1 MAVPVQTPFVEYIAN
16 GVTTNFP
23 LGFDCETQSHLIVT
37 VDDIEP
43 ITGSWSLLGGA
54 VVFNSAPINGSK
66 IIIKRNSPFERDRD
80 FQLYDQSFRP
90 PAVNLDF
97 DRIWRKLQELGVMDW
112 ILGNRIDELKTY
124 VDDRDDELRA
134 YLLAEIQAQG
144 VALDQLEDYYNY
156 LMQRLAEIAVNQ
168 GWDAS
173 FVVDGNETQKV
184 INDKSVRVFESIAD
198 LLAYTPRGNG
208 QTVYVKSYLAP
219 NFALLIP
226 YNGGDTFTY
235 NASLSATNNGITIIN
250 GWVKQTITQL
260 TPHHAGIVEQDNTT
274 TNYQKWNA
282 LFNLQIPIH
291 VPKGLWYCNG
301 GKIEVQDKNLVV
313 TGEGKNESVLY
324 FTTLG
329 HGIHQKTTTGVHTF
343 SLNGFAIATTQ
354 LATGNGSG
362 FFYDASQYLAT
373 LTVSPETGYKILGNR
388 ALNRGSIKDFCTRG
402 QFIETVYGWKQG
414 LEFLGC
420 MNFTVDDIVLHCPT
434 DFTGDGCWIHG
445 EGMIV
450 DFRFSNV
457 YSYYGNRVFRLND
470 YHEGFHLT
478 DFELVNCKQG
488 LVSLPD
494 ADTQVASTVKA
505 NTWYVSGGHI
515 FSYIN
520 CIASSF
526 LSSAK
531 MNDLELY
538 LFPKTTQF
546 VGDVPQAVAIT
557 TSDSLSFYDSAI
569 SLVNTDYTTVFG
581 LQIGTGWGNHV
592 HDITFKGE
600 SWTYACAFG
609 TASNFYGNSIHD
621 IAIDKST
628 NALFFNEAN
637 CYKNDVEAP
646 NIITSTTSAVNT
658 SSDFMSKNNL
668 NFRKFSKSHT
678 YAYNGTSGTIA
689 IDVSA
694 FGFTQKPIYLEVY
707 ELGTNI
713 GDVLYGYRSDVS
725 TKDSVT
731 IQYTTPNGTATAG
744 NKTIFINAYG
754 V

>member
-1 MAVPVQTPFVEYIAN
+1 MANLVTPMPMIRARFFDDNGRPLSGGKIYTYEPNTTTPKTTYKDLAATTPNTNPILLDVAGEADIYFDGQYRIVVE
-16 GVTTNFP
+16 
-23 LGFDCETQSHLIVT
+23 
-37 VDDIEP
+37 
-43 ITGSWSLLGGA
+43 SWRG
-54 VVFNSAPINGSK
+54 
-66 IIIKRNSPFERDRD
+66 E
-80 FQLYDQSFRP
+80 QLYDKDN
-90 PAVNLDF
+90 V
-97 DRIWRKLQELGVMDW
+97 G
-112 ILGNRIDELKTY
+112 G
-124 VDDRDDELRA
+124 
-134 YLLAEIQAQG
+134 LAQIK
-144 VALDQLEDYYNY
+144 
-156 LMQRLAEIAVNQ
+156 
-168 GWDAS
+168 AS
-173 FVVDGNETQKV
+173 FVVDASGKTQQE
-184 INDKSVRVFESIAD
+184 INNGLASIAE
-198 LLAYTPRGNG
+198 LLAIQNPLDGMR
-208 QTVYVKSYLAP
+208 VPVKSYLAP
-219 NFALLIP
+219 NFALAIP
-226 YNGGDTFTY
+226 FRGGDDFVY
-235 NASLSATNNGITIIN
+235 KSNLSTTNNGITIIN
-250 GWVKQTITQL
+250 GWVKQTITKL
-260 TPHHAGIVEQDNTT
+260 SPHHAGIVEQDNVTINNT
-274 TNYQKWNA
+274 KWNT
-282 LFNLQIPIH
+282 LFNLDIPVHI
-291 VPKGLWYCNG
+291 PKGDWYCNG
-301 GKIEVQDKNLVV
+301 GEIELQDKNLNVS
-313 TGEGKNESVLY
+313 GDGKNDSKLY

-329 HGIHQKTTTGVHTF
+329 HGVHQKTTTGAHTF
-343 SLNGFAIATTQ
+343 ELEGFSIITTK

-373 LTVSPETGYKILGNR
+373 LTISPETGYKILGNR
-388 ALNRGSIKDFCTRG
+388 ALNRGKIKDFCTRG
-402 QFIETVYGWKQG
+402 EFLESVYGWKQG

-420 MNFTVDDIVLHCPT
+420 MNFTVDELVMHCPT
-434 DFTGDGCWIHG
+434 DFSGDGCWIHG
-445 EGMIV
+445 DGMIV

-478 DFELVNCKQG
+478 DFELINCKQG

-494 ADTQVASTVKA
+494 ADTQVTSTVKA
-505 NTWYVSGGHI
+505 NTWYISGGHI

-538 LFPKTTQF
+538 LFPKETQF
-546 VGDVPQAVAIT
+546 VGVTPQAVVIT

-569 SLVNTDYTTVFG
+569 SLVNTDYTMVFG

-600 SWTYACAFG
+600 PWTYVAAFG
-609 TASNFYGNSIHD
+609 TTSNFYGNCIHD
-621 IAIDKST
+621 IAIDRSV
-628 NALFFNEAN
+628 NGLFFNEAN

>member
-90 PAVNLDF
+90 PAVNLDL

-112 ILGNRIDELKTY
+112 ILGNRIDDLKNY

-134 YLLAEIQAQG
+134 YLLEEIRKQG

-156 LMQRLAEIAVNQ
+156 LMQRLAEIAVNG
-168 GWDAS
+168 GWESS
-173 FVVDGNETQKV
+173 FVSYGNINQKKYNDGV
-184 INDKSVRVFESIAD
+184 ESIAE
-198 LLAYTPRGNG
+198 LLTISSPFDGMR
-208 QTVYVKSYLAP
+208 VPVKSYLAP
-219 NFALLIP
+219 NFALAIP
-226 YNGGDTFTY
+226 FRGGDDFVY
-235 NASLSATNNGITIIN
+235 KSNLSTTNNGITIIN
-250 GWVKQTITQL
+250 GWVKQTITKL
-260 TPHHAGIVEQDNTT
+260 SPHHAGIVEQDNVTINNT
-274 TNYQKWNA
+274 KWNT
-282 LFNLQIPIH
+282 LFNLDIPVHI
-291 VPKGLWYCNG
+291 PKGDWYCNG
-301 GKIEVQDKNLVV
+301 GKIELQDKNLNVS
-313 TGEGKNESVLY
+313 GDGKNDSKLY

-329 HGIHQKTTTGVHTF
+329 HGVHQKTTTGAHTF
-343 SLNGFAIATTQ
+343 ELEGFSIVTTK

-373 LTVSPETGYKILGNR
+373 LTISPETGYKILGNR
-388 ALNRGSIKDFCTRG
+388 ALNRGKIKDFCTRG
-402 QFIETVYGWKQG
+402 EFLESVYGWKQG

-420 MNFTVDDIVLHCPT
+420 MNFTVDELVMHCPT
-434 DFTGDGCWIHG
+434 DFSGDGCWIHG
-445 EGMIV
+445 DGMIV

-478 DFELVNCKQG
+478 DFELINCKQG

-494 ADTQVASTVKA
+494 ADTQVTSTVKA
-505 NTWYVSGGHI
+505 NTWYISDGHI

-526 LSSAK
+526 LSSPK
-531 MNDLELY
+531 LNDLELY
-538 LFPKTTQF
+538 LFPKETQF
-546 VGDVPQAVAIT
+546 TGTVPQAVTIT
-557 TSDSLSFYDSAI
+557 TCDSLSFYDSVI
-569 SLVNTDYTTVFG
+569 SLINTDYTTVFG

-600 SWTYACAFG
+600 PWTYVAAFG
-609 TASNFYGNSIHD
+609 TSSNFYGNEIKGM
-621 IAIDKST
+621 IIDECL
-628 NALFFNEAN
+628 NGLYFNEAN

-646 NIITSTTSAVNT
+646 IIITSTTSAVNT
-658 SSDFMSKNNL
+658 SSDFMSKNDL
-668 NFRKFSKSHT
+668 TFRKFSKSQT
-678 YAYNGTSGTIA
+678 YSYNGASGTIT

-731 IQYTTPNGTATAG
+731 IQYTTPNGSATAG